1 MRKYFL
7 RSVALT
13 AAIFFGSA
21 SVGFTAGG
29 SIGYGDIAV
38 YKSGKLTAKLSGQ
51 NPIENGSLMICD
63 GKCMIKSEGISLIG
77 EDNAQVAVM
86 SGDDIFKLYV
96 KEGKVS
102 YIISSNVRKIS
113 FYTPDGTYTV
123 AEVVFN
129 AGNQTVVK
137 GTVIVDKDGKTEIS
151 VTEGRLVF
159 ATADG
164 MKTVDANHKIVLAVL
179 PGAAPVEAPAAEG
192 GSTAAWVAGGV
203 GLAAAVVV
211 TALVIDNN
219 NDDGDNRI
227 SGGGDSTASPST

>member
-1 MRKYFL
+1 MRNYFL
-7 RSVALT
+7 RVVALT
-13 AAIFFGSA
+13 AAISL
-21 SVGFTAGG
+21 GFAGAGFAAGG
-29 SIGYGDIAV
+29 SIGYGDIVV

-77 EDNAQVAVM
+77 EDSAQIAVM
-86 SGDDIFKLYV
+86 SEDDIFKLYV

-102 YIISSNVRKIS
+102 YVINSNIRKIS

-129 AGNQTVVK
+129 AGSQTVVK
-137 GTVIVDKDGKTEIS
+137 GTVVVSKDGKTEIS

-179 PGAAPVEAPAAEG
+179 PGTVQAAAPAGEG
-192 GSTAAWVAGGV
+192 ISTTAWVAGGV

-219 NDDGDNRI
+219 NDDNNSVS
-227 SGGGDSTASPST
+227 SGGASIASPSN